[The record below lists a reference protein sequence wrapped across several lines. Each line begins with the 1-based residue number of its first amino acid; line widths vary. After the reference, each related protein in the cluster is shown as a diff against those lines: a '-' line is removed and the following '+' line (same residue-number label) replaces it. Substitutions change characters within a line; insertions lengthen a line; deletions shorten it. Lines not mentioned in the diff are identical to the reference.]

1 MMPTLVSSSQIFHLF
16 QLIYRFLC
24 RQQDLYQPADERCDD
39 DTPGRAA
46 AVGVGL
52 LLIFVP
58 SAAQK
63 NGVEEQEE
71 KVQSQTGERHT
82 SQ

>member
-1 MMPTLVSSSQIFHLF
+1 MLTGQLF
-16 QLIYRFLC
+16 TVFSNFPGYSPVLLLKQH
-24 RQQDLYQPADERCDD
+24 LYQPADKCGDD

-52 LLIFVP
+52 LLVFVP

-71 KVQSQTGERHT
+71 KVQGQTGERHT

>member
-1 MMPTLVSSSQIFHLF
+1 MAALKISKHFLIFQVIHQF
-16 QLIYRFLC
+16 FRWNSI
-24 RQQDLYQPADERCDD
+24 YQPADKCGDD

-52 LLIFVP
+52 LLVFVP

-71 KVQSQTGERHT
+71 KVQGQTGERHT